1 MFGINVAT
9 LKSTWTAFNEDKAP
23 RLATSIAYATLFALV
38 PLFIVLIAI
47 VGWFLGLSNGGH
59 GHHVAEKALLDPIQR
74 GAGGTAAEAVRQLVT
89 SSFNKPRQN
98 MVAQIIGWVM
108 FVVGAAGLFSA
119 LQDALND
126 IWRIASS
133 KGGLRHMVRTR
144 LASFGMIGVVG
155 FLLLVSFA
163 SNTAITAI
171 SAHFTQA
178 IPIPGAAVL
187 FSIVSWVLSLAVV
200 IVIFALIYKVLP
212 DVDLS
217 WRDVWP
223 GAIVTAI
230 LFIVGQVLIALYLT
244 FAGVASAYGAAGSLL
259 ALLIW
264 IYYSALILLVGAEFT
279 KVRAQSARTTVAA
292 TVRTTTDVPP
302 GTDPR
307 KAAADASSASRPV
320 SS

>member
-1 MFGINVAT
+1 MGQTMVL
-9 LKSTWTAFNEDKAP
+9 LKSTWQAFNEDKAP
-23 RLATSIAYATLFALV
+23 RLATAIAYATLFAMV

-47 VGWFLGLSNGGH
+47 LGWFLGLSHGGH

-74 GAGGTAAEAVRQLVT
+74 GAGGSAAEAVRQLVAA
-89 SSFNKPRQN
+89 SFNKPRQN
-98 MVAQIIGWVM
+98 VVAQIVGWVM
-108 FVVGAAGLFSA
+108 FVVGATGLFTA

-133 KGGLRHMVRTR
+133 KGGWQHIVRTR
-144 LASFGMIGVVG
+144 IASFGMLGVVG

-163 SNTAITAI
+163 GNAAVTAI
-171 SAHFTQA
+171 SVHFREA
-178 IPIPGAAVL
+178 IPIAGGAVL
-187 FSIVSWVLSLAVV
+187 FNVISWLLSLAIVT
-200 IVIFALIYKVLP
+200 VIFALIYKVLP

-223 GAIVTAI
+223 GAIVTAV
-230 LFIVGQVLIALYLT
+230 LFIVGQALIALYLT

-264 IYYSALILLVGAEFT
+264 IYYSALILLAGAEFT
-279 KVRAQSARTTVAA
+279 KVRAAAARTTVPAA
-292 TVRTTTDVPP
+292 IRKTTDVPA

-307 KAAADASSASRPV
+307 QA
-320 SS
+320 